1 MNSLFIYYIHNHKNH
16 NSKYKFMGIK
26 HLNNYLLTNCS
37 CKSIK
42 NTSLNYFYG
51 KTIVVDTFIYLYKYM
66 ADGGGELLPKNIEKF
81 ILTFKKYNITPIFIF
96 DGKPPLE
103 KRILLEQRRVKK
115 EEAKVK
121 YDTILQQ
128 IEENKGVKSFEL
140 TNQLASLKK
149 QFIRID
155 YEHIQSVKAIMRKHN
170 VIYIVA
176 PGESDQLCVEYVK
189 TNKAWGCLS
198 DDMDMLCHGCGYVL
212 RNLSLQNNTV
222 KLYILQ
228 NILQEL
234 NMTIHIFRDILV
246 LSGTDYNTQDNHN
259 LYDTLKW
266 YNEYKRYCYK
276 HNIQQKFYDWLWKNT
291 KYIKNLDE
299 LERIHNMFI

>member
-1 MNSLFIYYIHNHKNH
+1 
-16 NSKYKFMGIK
+16 MGIK
-26 HLNNYLLTNCS
+26 YLNKYLLTNCS
-37 CKSIK
+37 RKSIN
-42 NTSLNYFYG
+42 NTSLKDLYG

-66 ADGGGELLPKNIEKF
+66 ADGGGELLPKNIEKL

-96 DGKPPLE
+96 DGKPPQE

-115 EEAKVK
+115 EEAKLK
-121 YDTILQQ
+121 YDTILQK
-128 IEENKGVKSFEL
+128 IEENEGNSLEL

-155 YEHIQSVKAIMRKHN
+155 YEHIQSAKDIMKKHD
-170 VIYIVA
+170 VIYIDA

-189 TNKAWGCLS
+189 TQKAWGVLS
-198 DDMDMLCHGCGYVL
+198 DDMDMFTYGCGCVL
-212 RNLSLQNNTV
+212 RDLSLHNHTV
-222 KLYILQ
+222 KLYILK

-234 NMTIHIFRDILV
+234 NMTIQNFRNILV

-266 YNEYKRYCYK
+266 YNEYKRHCYK
-276 HNIQQKFYDWLWKNT
+276 HNIQPKFYDWLWKNT
-291 KYIKNLDE
+291 KYIKNLNE
-299 LERIHNMFI
+299 LEKIHKMFI

>member
-1 MNSLFIYYIHNHKNH
+1 
-16 NSKYKFMGIK
+16 MGIK
-26 HLNNYLLTNCS
+26 YLNKYLLTNCS
-37 CKSIK
+37 RKSIK
-42 NTSLNYFYG
+42 NTSLNDFYG

-66 ADGGGELLPKNIEKF
+66 AEGGGELLPKNIEKF

-96 DGKPPLE
+96 DGKPPQE

-115 EEAKVK
+115 EEARVK

-128 IEENKGVKSFEL
+128 IEESKGVKSFEL

-155 YEHIQSVKAIMRKHN
+155 YEHIQSVKDIMRKHN
-170 VIYIVA
+170 VIYIDA

-189 TNKAWGCLS
+189 THKAWGCLS
-198 DDMDMLCHGCGYVL
+198 DDMDMFTYGCGCVL
-212 RNLSLQNNTV
+212 RDLSLNNHTV
-222 KLYILQ
+222 KMYILK
-228 NILQEL
+228 NILEEL
-234 NMTIHIFRDILV
+234 NMNIQNFRNILV

-266 YNEYKRYCYK
+266 YNEYRRHCLK
-276 HNIQQKFYDWLWKNT
+276 HNMQPHFYDWLWKNT

-299 LERIHNMFI
+299 LEKIHKMFI